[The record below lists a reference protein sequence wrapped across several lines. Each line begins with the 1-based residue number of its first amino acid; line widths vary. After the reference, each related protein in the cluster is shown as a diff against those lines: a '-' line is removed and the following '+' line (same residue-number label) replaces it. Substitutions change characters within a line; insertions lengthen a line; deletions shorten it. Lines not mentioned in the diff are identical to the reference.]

1 MNNIHTTIESMS
13 DAWLEAKAQE
23 HAATERRRVIED
35 AMLESLKPAI
45 SEDGEGALT
54 IKPAGYSI
62 KITQRITRTVD
73 ADLIQELAAD
83 SGLSEHL
90 SSLFRWKPELNK
102 RQWDS
107 AADNIRAALSPAIT
121 AKPGRPSF
129 SITKE

>member
-1 MNNIHTTIESMS
+1 MSNTPTTIEAMS

-35 AMLESLKPAI
+35 AMLENLKSAI

-54 IKPAGYSI
+54 IKPSGYAI

-102 RQWDS
+102 RQWDN